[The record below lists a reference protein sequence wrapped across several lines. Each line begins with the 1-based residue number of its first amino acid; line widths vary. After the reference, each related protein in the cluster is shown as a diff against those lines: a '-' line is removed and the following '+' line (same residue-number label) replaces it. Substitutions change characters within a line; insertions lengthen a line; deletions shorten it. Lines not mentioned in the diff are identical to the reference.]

1 MIRSLI
7 KLGLVLLVCILVYNY
22 FFGTTEEKA
31 QSQLVFGKARELVVA
46 GADVLKGERQK
57 FDAGKYD
64 QVMDQLGDAY
74 KAIRDNAKFLDTKVV
89 QELEN
94 LEQRKQRLQEDL
106 DEIQL
111 QEQPVQPKKGIK
123 ANPKT
128 AEQTAGKAA
137 DLQRQKDQLQ
147 KEMEKLLRDSDR
159 LIQDA
164 QAQ

>member
-1 MIRSLI
+1 MIRSLV

-46 GADVLKGERQK
+46 GANVLKGEKQK

-106 DEIQL
+106 DQIQQ
-111 QEQPVQPKKGIK
+111 QEQPAQPKKGIK
-123 ANPKT
+123 SNPT
-128 AEQTAGKAA
+128 AEQMAGKAA

>member
-1 MIRSLI
+1 
-7 KLGLVLLVCILVYNY
+7 
-22 FFGTTEEKA
+22 
-31 QSQLVFGKARELVVA
+31 
-46 GADVLKGERQK
+46 VLKGERQK

-128 AEQTAGKAA
+128 EEQTAGKAA
-137 DLQRQKDQLQ
+137 DLQRQKEQLQ